1 MQMDVSRSP
10 TETESTL
17 EFILNTL
24 CRALSMKPK
33 QSAALLTN
41 NN

>member
-1 MQMDVSRSP
+1 
-10 TETESTL
+10 
-17 EFILNTL
+17 
-24 CRALSMKPK
+24 MKPK